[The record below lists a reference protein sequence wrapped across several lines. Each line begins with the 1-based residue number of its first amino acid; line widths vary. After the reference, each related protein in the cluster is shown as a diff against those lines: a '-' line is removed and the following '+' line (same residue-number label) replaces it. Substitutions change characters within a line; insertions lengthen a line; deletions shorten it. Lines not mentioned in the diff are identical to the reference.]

1 MTWWISATQYATEAL
16 ALVLIARLLLLR
28 EKSELVYAVFAL
40 FLAFQLVS
48 SFEYFFF
55 SRWFSQIDYRDVW
68 IISTI
73 AGWFF
78 SLALVYSLA
87 KAVLAGLPGVFR
99 FSKILL
105 NVWFPFSIVLALLTV
120 KWEYLVTGAARNAD
134 ATFRVLTVGHVV
146 DRAISTAALLVLVAI
161 LAFILWFPVKM
172 PRNLA
177 VLSIGLVVY
186 FGSKTGLTLL
196 LTYSAP
202 GIISRSISEVL
213 SASVSMIGVFCFLYW
228 IIFIDPKGQTSEVS
242 LGQSWR
248 SADQGKLIQQLESLN
263 LALLRSS
270 QHMEL

>member
-1 MTWWISATQYATEAL
+1 
-16 ALVLIARLLLLR
+16 
-28 EKSELVYAVFAL
+28 
-40 FLAFQLVS
+40 
-48 SFEYFFF
+48 
-55 SRWFSQIDYRDVW
+55 
-68 IISTI
+68 
-73 AGWFF
+73 
-78 SLALVYSLA
+78 
-87 KAVLAGLPGVFR
+87 
-99 FSKILL
+99 
-105 NVWFPFSIVLALLTV
+105 VLALLTV